1 MKYLII
7 ILLFVT
13 ACSDN
18 DEPKPQVPCAQLK
31 IELDAAQQALVEHK
45 AKGSVG
51 NQDVWLNTLNNL
63 IRTRDAKQAE
73 YTTRRC
79 L

>member
-1 MKYLII
+1 MKYLILVALI
-7 ILLFVT
+7 AFS
-13 ACSDN
+13 CSEN
-18 DEPKPQVPCAQLK
+18 DPKPQKPCEQLK
-31 IELDAAQQALVEHK
+31 VELDAAQQALVEHK

-63 IRTRDAKQAE
+63 IRTRNEIQAE
-73 YTTRRC
+73 YTTRHC

>member
-7 ILLFVT
+7 LLFVVT
-13 ACSDN
+13 ACSDK
-18 DEPKPQVPCAQLK
+18 DDPKPQVPCEQLK
-31 IELDAAQQALVEHK
+31 IELDAAQKSLEDHY

-73 YTTRRC
+73 YTKRHC

>member
-1 MKYLII
+1 MKALIII
-7 ILLFVT
+7 ILL
-13 ACSDN
+13 ASCAED
-18 DEPKPQVPCAQLK
+18 PKPQKPCEQLK
-31 IELDAAQQALVEHK
+31 IELDQAQKALVEHK

-63 IRTRDAKQAE
+63 IRTRDEKQAE
-73 YTTRRC
+73 YTSRYC